1 MMLQI
6 SSRIRIDESELSERF
21 IRSPGP
27 GGQNVNKV
35 ETAVQL
41 RFDVARSPSLPEDVR
56 ERLLRLGGR
65 RIDTD
70 GVLMIEAHRYRTRE
84 RNRADARARLA
95 ALVTQASLRP
105 KTRIATRPTRA
116 SKERR
121 LETKRKQGTSKQL
134 RRAPADRD

>member
-1 MMLQI
+1 MLQI

-65 RIDTD
+65 RIDMD

-95 ALVTQASLRP
+95 ALIEQATHRP
-105 KTRIATRPTRA
+105 KPRIPTRPTRA

-121 LETKRKQGTSKQL
+121 LETKRKQGSSKRL
-134 RRAPADRD
+134 RRNPGEQD